1 MGQSLD
7 SRQRDRYSRQL
18 MIDSITESDQ
28 RSLLSS
34 AVLVA
39 GAGGLGSS
47 VIQYLAAAG
56 VGTIGIVD
64 DGRVKRSN
72 LQRQVV
78 HTLDDIGELKVDSAA
93 RFVDALNPDVTA
105 ETHAT
110 RITSDTVASLLEG
123 YDVIVDGLDN
133 FAARFLVNDAARL
146 AAIPFVHGAVYE
158 LEGQLTVFRPD
169 GPCYRCLVPAAP
181 DEAVAPSG
189 EPMGVFPPVPGTIGT
204 LQATEALKCLLDLG
218 EPLDDELLRYDA
230 ADATV
235 VRTPLEPDPDGPL
248 CGSDEIDDTDNIDY
262 GDRFQIES

>member
-1 MGQSLD
+1 MGQPLD
-7 SRQRDRYSRQL
+7 SGQFDRYSRQL
-18 MIDSITESDQ
+18 MIDSIAESDQ

-34 AVLVA
+34 RVLVA

-56 VGTIGIVD
+56 VGTIGVVD

-78 HTLDDIGELKVDSAA
+78 HTVDDIGEPKVESAA
-93 RFVDALNPDVTA
+93 RFVDARNPDVTV

-110 RITSDTVASLLEG
+110 RITPDTVTSLLEG

-146 AAIPFVHGAVYE
+146 AAVPFVHGAVYE
-158 LEGQLTVFRPD
+158 LEGQLTVFRPG
-169 GPCYRCLVPAAP
+169 GPCYRCLLPAAP
-181 DEAVAPSG
+181 DEETVPSD
-189 EPMGVFPPVPGTIGT
+189 EPMGIFPSVPGTIGT

-218 EPLDDELLRYDA
+218 ELLDGELLRYDA

-235 VRTPLEPDPDGPL
+235 IRTPLESNPDCPL
-248 CGSDEIDDTDNIDY
+248 CGSDKIDDMDDIDY
-262 GDRFQIES
+262 GNRYRIES